1 MGDYYGAAEFVLCI
15 LFTVAVVIL
24 TSSLAAAVFTP
35 EAITIS
41 YQINN
46 SARIVIGTVSKI
58 DNYNDYK
65 IID

>member
-1 MGDYYGAAEFVLCI
+1 MEQPNLFYVYYLQLPF
-15 LFTVAVVIL
+15 VIL